1 MNSEEIRE
9 ITPEDIDEG
18 REQSVR
24 EKRKREKNQNRIE
37 TEEDKEA
44 QKLIEEKK
52 LRKTVYKKIIV
63 DLRGTKFHTDEWG
76 IKLDQQRQSKSRQWT
91 KDMDTIG
98 DVKINNKAWGKL
110 GIREEKW
117 KKVDPLKK
125 RFVMKLFTNS
135 FYWRGTIEFLQG
147 ESVLL
152 SYVTNENCPV
162 YMCNISTSLNLV
174 RIRRL
179 PHKPR
184 FRGEVFGFELVDDNG
199 IHNVFMIDDKRFT
212 LGSDWYVKDVHKNI
226 VAIINGKFFNV
237 GGRYDIEIYD
247 KKLASNKEFF
257 STLILFASTL
267 RWHKDIKKL
276 LKKVM
281 YEIRR
286 KNQTLKLQ
294 ESEADLYLNPRKM
307 NY

>member
-247 KKLASNKEFF
+247 KK
-257 STLILFASTL
+257 
-267 RWHKDIKKL
+267 
-276 LKKVM
+276 
-281 YEIRR
+281 
-286 KNQTLKLQ
+286 Q
-294 ESEADLYLNPRKM
+294 SEADLYLNPRKM